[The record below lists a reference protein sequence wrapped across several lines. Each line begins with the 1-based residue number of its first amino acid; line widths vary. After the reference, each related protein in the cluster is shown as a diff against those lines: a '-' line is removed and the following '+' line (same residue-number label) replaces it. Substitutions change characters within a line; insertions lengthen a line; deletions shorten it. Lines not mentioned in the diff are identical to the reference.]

1 MSLSDGPDGSSD
13 GVCTHRAVLF
23 TAGGRS
29 AVDDRSSVYGTRG
42 ALSRRRVMNRSL
54 THEDLLAAAIE
65 DLDPLKVALSFWRH
79 EEMVVLER
87 LIPEPLVR
95 AIRDEVI
102 SAEERVVR
110 RAVPGYKRS
119 GSISR
124 FRLQE
129 VSPSALALYRSDVVR
144 AFLSALA
151 DVPLEL
157 SPEDDPHACAVYW
170 YAQEGDRVGYHYDT
184 SWYEG
189 ARYTVLVGLS
199 DDSSARLHC
208 RVHARDRH
216 RPTRELMI
224 RTAPGTVVFFN
235 GDKLLHGV
243 TPLGADAQRVVLTM
257 QYVTDP
263 RMRGWRRAVS
273 NLKDAF
279 AYFGLEALRPGRPRL
294 GSGEE

>member
-1 MSLSDGPDGSSD
+1 
-13 GVCTHRAVLF
+13 
-23 TAGGRS
+23 
-29 AVDDRSSVYGTRG
+29 
-42 ALSRRRVMNRSL
+42 MNRSL

-243 TPLGADAQRVVLTM
+243 TPLGPGEQRVVLTM

-279 AYFGLEALRPGRPRL
+279 AYFGLEALRPGPPRL